1 MRHSEKRCGGTPIG
15 HTGREF
21 RRPEIYQSHFV
32 SKPPPLKIL
41 LADDHA
47 IVRRGVRQ
55 LLFESWPA
63 AVFGEAATAQQALE
77 QVLREPW
84 SVVLLD
90 ITMPGRSGLD
100 VIREL
105 KDARS
110 TMPVLVLSMHAEEQ
124 FALRVFKSGASGY
137 VTKDTLLED
146 LTHAVEKV
154 LAGGRYLSA
163 TLAEKLAGVLSGG
176 ADLVPHERLSD
187 REFQVMI
194 LLSSGTMLKEIGAR
208 LALSVNTVSTY
219 RARIL
224 EKMKLRSN
232 AELVQYSIRHGLIE

>member
-1 MRHSEKRCGGTPIG
+1 MS
-15 HTGREF
+15 
-21 RRPEIYQSHFV
+21 Q
-32 SKPPPLKIL
+32 PPLLKIL

-55 LLFESWPA
+55 LLNESWPT

-77 QVLREPW
+77 QVWKEPW

-105 KDARS
+105 KDAQPK
-110 TMPVLVLSMHAEEQ
+110 MPVLVLSMHAEEQ

-146 LTHAVEKV
+146 LTSAVKKV

-163 TLAEKLAGVLSGG
+163 TLAEKLAGVLSG
-176 ADLVPHERLSD
+176 ADQVPHERLSD

-194 LLSSGTMLKEIGAR
+194 LLSGGTTLKEIGAR
-208 LALSVNTVSTY
+208 LALSGNTVSTY
-219 RARIL
+219 RARVL

-232 AELVQYSIRHGLIE
+232 AELVQYAIQHALIV